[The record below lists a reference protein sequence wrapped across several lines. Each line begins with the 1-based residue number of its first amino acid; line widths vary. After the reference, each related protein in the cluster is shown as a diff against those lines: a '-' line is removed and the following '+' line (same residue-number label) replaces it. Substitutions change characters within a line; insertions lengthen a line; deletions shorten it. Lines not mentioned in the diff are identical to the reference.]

1 MESKKIMFLLI
12 TSRRIELEG
21 RATSQIVGNSNAILN
36 LSNFFAID
44 EELAEILPLEVDRM
58 ITKFLGSKAKNF
70 KNCLTSL

>member
-1 MESKKIMFLLI
+1 MFLLI

-44 EELAEILPLEVDRM
+44 KELAEILPLEVDRM
-58 ITKFLGSKAKNF
+58 ITKFLGSKY
-70 KNCLTSL
+70 TT